1 MTVYVVLD
9 LFEDA
14 MLQSQQDPEQE
25 RQEIDE

>member
-1 MTVYVVLD
+1 MTVCVVLD

-14 MLQSQQDPEQE
+14 MLQSQQDPKQE